1 MEKSLPKKELMRI
14 IKRFLADHKRGISVN
29 LFAELCG
36 VHPDSIKK
44 TFIDEEYPL
53 TEYMQVRVSKG
64 YTAWRKGQVAIM
76 QNRDTSKFVEYR
88 KEDKPRLTRGYGI
101 QFVDGQVKL
110 NIGLKNRNDYS
121 GIDIDE
127 QLRG

>member
-1 MEKSLPKKELMRI
+1 MGKTILKRDLMRI
-14 IKRFLADHKRGISVN
+14 MKRFIEDKNRGISLN

-36 VHPDSIKK
+36 IHKDSLQKI
-44 TFIDEEYPL
+44 FIDEEYPL
-53 TEYMQVRVSKG
+53 TEYMQIRISKG
-64 YTAWRKGQVAIM
+64 YEAWRRGSVAVM

-101 QFVDGQVKL
+101 QFVNGKPTL
-110 NIGLKNRNDYS
+110 NIGVRNRNDYS
-121 GIDIDE
+121 GLDIDE